1 MNVKSDVLLPKKYFP
16 HTIYF
21 HIIPIYLLLV
31 LIVTYI
37 LSLVCFVRM
46 DYTEQYHIEC
56 NSCNVISRIVC
67 KLRI

>member
-1 MNVKSDVLLPKKYFP
+1 MKLYMNVKSDVLLPKKYFP

-21 HIIPIYLLLV
+21 HIIPIYYLLLV

-46 DYTEQYHIEC
+46 DYTE
-56 NSCNVISRIVC
+56 
-67 KLRI
+67 